1 LLVVGA
7 GPFQLELVRAAG
19 QIAELVAVDGS
30 SRAPGLA
37 LVDHAR
43 VVDVRDVQA
52 VVAVAREF
60 GVQGVLTAASDV
72 CVPAVSAVVQ
82 ALGLA
87 GLTEAAAE
95 RCRDKLQAFERV
107 HAAGLAVP
115 ETYAVEDVAQ
125 AQAAVA
131 ALGGH
136 PVVVKPRSGGG
147 GRGVSIVRDAGAL
160 APALARARASYAGT
174 ARPGVLVQRCIAGRS
189 IGAEAFFVD
198 SRLRALFLL
207 DDQFEPGFVS
217 PAGHSL
223 PPQLDP
229 ALAAAVE
236 DAVQAFGAALEL
248 TSGAANFDLRHA
260 GERTYLLEVNPRLG
274 GNSITDLIAH
284 AYGVQLARAAV
295 LCALG
300 HDPGAAL
307 TRHASSPVAARLIL
321 RRGHGRARLTPRLH
335 ELSHPDLLAL
345 DLNVADGQRTSVQVD
360 DWSLLGRCMVR
371 AASPVEAVA
380 LAERI
385 AREVADAIDIEPEA
399 GA

>member
-1 LLVVGA
+1 
-7 GPFQLELVRAAG
+7 
-19 QIAELVAVDGS
+19 
-30 SRAPGLA
+30 
-37 LVDHAR
+37 
-43 VVDVRDVQA
+43 
-52 VVAVAREF
+52 
-60 GVQGVLTAASDV
+60 VLTAASDA
-72 CVPAVSAVVQ
+72 CVPAVSAVAQ

-87 GLTEAAAE
+87 GLTQAAAE
-95 RCRDKLQAFERV
+95 RCRDKLQAFERLR
-107 HAAGLAVP
+107 AAGLAVP
-115 ETYAVEDVAQ
+115 ETHAVADPAQ
-125 AQAAVA
+125 AEAAVV
-131 ALGGH
+131 ALGGY

-147 GRGVSIVRDAGAL
+147 GRGVSIVRDGGAL
-160 APALARARASYAGT
+160 GAALACARASYVGPAQ
-174 ARPGVLVQRCIAGRS
+174 PGVLVQQCIAGRS

-229 ALAAAVE
+229 ALAAAIENAVE
-236 DAVQAFGAALEL
+236 AFGAALEL

-300 HDPGAAL
+300 RDTGPAL
-307 TRHASSPVAARLIL
+307 ERHASRPVAARLIL
-321 RRGHGRARLTPRLH
+321 RRGRGRARLSSRLH
-335 ELSHPDLLAL
+335 GFGHPDLLAL
-345 DLNVADGQRTSVQVD
+345 DLNVADGEPTSVHVD
-360 DWSLLGRCMVR
+360 DWALLGRCMVR
-371 AASPVEAVA
+371 AASAAEAVA

-385 AREVADAIDIEPEA
+385 AREVADGIHLEPEA